1 MLTKKLTQNENTTH
15 IRMRWRSGLRRF
27 YRKRRT
33 QKQATMRTV
42 ILVVGQLIAG
52 AINPDLDIGAR
63 TASLLQFMF
72 VVCVVMDIIDF
83 FRIKNK

>member
-1 MLTKKLTQNENTTH
+1 
-15 IRMRWRSGLRRF
+15 
-27 YRKRRT
+27 
-33 QKQATMRTV
+33 MRTV

-72 VVCVVMDIIDF
+72 VACVAMDIIDF
-83 FRIKNK
+83 FRTKNKRNNE